1 VDSKHVYDLLVEK
14 DDEVENLED
23 FLKEDL
29 KDEEE
34 FQD

>member
-1 VDSKHVYDLLVEK
+1 MDSKHVYDLLEK

>member
-1 VDSKHVYDLLVEK
+1 MDSKHVYDLLVEK